1 MNVSLAVKLYISK
14 MIEECGAGMKVLVMD
29 KATTT
34 IVSMVYSQSEIVQKE
49 VYLCELLSTK
59 GRETMKHL
67 SAICFLRPTR
77 ENVELLCEELKNPK
91 YSSYSLYFSNT
102 ISKSSIKQLAEADD
116 HEVVKDVKEFY
127 ADFIAISQHVF
138 SFNLTPSLN
147 PSGSWRGEVFDRVSV
162 GLLAVLLALKKNPL
176 IRYSA
181 TSNPAHYLAENITR
195 GISKER
201 ELFSFRRTDVP
212 PLLLILDRRDD
223 PVTPL
228 LNQWTYQAMV
238 HELLGIKNNRVDL
251 SKAPGISRELQEV
264 VMSSEQDDFYREN
277 MYLNFG
283 EIGANIKVLA
293 EQFQAKQKDNKKIE
307 SIADMKAFVENY
319 PEFKK
324 LSGTVMKH
332 VAVISELSRIV
343 SEQDVMKVSEL
354 EQDIVTQ
361 SDRSTHFKVTHEIL
375 SCTVCIQ
382 IFSGCKFC
390 CFHSQLVIH
399 KI

>member
-1 MNVSLAVKLYISK
+1 MNVSLAVKLYINK

-29 KATTT
+29 KATTA
-34 IVSMVYSQSEIVQKE
+34 IVSMVYSQSEIIQKE

-59 GRETMKHL
+59 ARETMKHL
-67 SAICFLRPTR
+67 SAICFLRPTH
-77 ENVELLCEELKNPK
+77 ENVELLCDELRHPK
-91 YSSYSLYFSNT
+91 YNTYSLYFSNVL
-102 ISKSSIKQLAEADD
+102 SKSSIKQLAEADD
-116 HEVVKDVKEFY
+116 HEVVKDIKEFY
-127 ADFIAISQHVF
+127 GDFIAISQHVF
-138 SFNLTPSLN
+138 SFNLSPALN
-147 PSGSWRGEVFDRVSV
+147 PSGTWRGEIFDRVSV
-162 GLLAVLLALKKNPL
+162 GVLSVLLALKKNPL

-181 TSNPAHYLAENITR
+181 GSKPARYLADTITR
-195 GISKER
+195 GISKEG

-223 PVTPL
+223 PITPL

-251 SKAPGISRELQEV
+251 SKAPGISRELHEV

-293 EQFQAKQKDNKKIE
+293 EEFQVKQKDNKKIE

-343 SEQDVMKVSEL
+343 ADQDVMKVSEL

-361 SDRSTHFKVTHEIL
+361 SDRSTHFKVTIL
-375 SCTVCIQ
+375 
-382 IFSGCKFC
+382 FSDQ
-390 CFHSQLVIH
+390 S
-399 KI
+399 

>member
-1 MNVSLAVKLYISK
+1 MNISLAVKLYINK
-14 MIEECGAGMKVLVMD
+14 MIEECGAGMKVMVMD
-29 KATTT
+29 KETTS
-34 IVSMVYSQSEIVQKE
+34 IVSMVYSQSEIIQKE

-59 GRETMKHL
+59 GRENMKHL

-77 ENVELLCEELKNPK
+77 DNVQLLCDELRNPK
-91 YSSYSLYFSNT
+91 YSAYSLYFSNV
-102 ISKSSIKQLAEADD
+102 IAKSAVKQLAEADD

-127 ADFIAISQHVF
+127 GDFIAISQHVF
-138 SFNLTPSLN
+138 SFNLTPALN
-147 PSGSWRGEVFDRVSV
+147 SSGSWRGDVFDRTSV
-162 GLLAVLLALKKNPL
+162 GLLSVLLALKKNPL

-181 TSNPAHYLAENITR
+181 TSKPAHHLAESITR
-195 GISKER
+195 GIAR
-201 ELFSFRRTDVP
+201 EGDLFSFRRPDVA

-238 HELLGIKNNRVDL
+238 HELLGVKNNRVDL
-251 SKAPGISRELQEV
+251 SKAPGISRDLHEV

-293 EQFQAKQKDNKKIE
+293 EEFQAKQKDHKKIE

-324 LSGTVMKH
+324 LSGAVMKH

-354 EQDIVTQ
+354 EQDIITQ
-361 SDRSTHFKVTHEIL
+361 SDRSTHFKVRDH
-375 SCTVCIQ
+375 
-382 IFSGCKFC
+382 
-390 CFHSQLVIH
+390 
-399 KI
+399 

>member
-1 MNVSLAVKLYISK
+1 MNVSLAVKLYINK

-34 IVSMVYSQSEIVQKE
+34 IVSMVYSQSEIIQKE

-59 GRETMKHL
+59 ARETMKHL

-77 ENVELLCEELKNPK
+77 ENVELLCDELKHPK
-91 YSSYSLYFSNT
+91 YNTYSLYFSNVL
-102 ISKSSIKQLAEADD
+102 SKSSIKLLAEADD
-116 HEVVKDVKEFY
+116 HEVVKDIKEFY
-127 ADFIAISQHVF
+127 GDFIAISQHVF
-138 SFNLTPSLN
+138 SFNLSPALN
-147 PSGSWRGEVFDRVSV
+147 PSGTWRGEVFDRVSV
-162 GLLAVLLALKKNPL
+162 GLLSVLLALKKNPL

-181 TSNPAHYLAENITR
+181 GSKSAHYLAEAITR
-195 GISKER
+195 SISKEG

-223 PVTPL
+223 PITPL
-228 LNQWTYQAMV
+228 LNKWTYQAMV

-251 SKAPGISRELQEV
+251 SKAPGISRELHEV

-293 EQFQAKQKDNKKIE
+293 EEFQVKQKDNKKIE

-343 SEQDVMKVSEL
+343 ANQDVMRVSEL

-361 SDRSTHFKVTHEIL
+361 SDRSTHFKVTIL
-375 SCTVCIQ
+375 YSDQNQVVYT
-382 IFSGCKFC
+382 
-390 CFHSQLVIH
+390 
-399 KI
+399 

>member
-1 MNVSLAVKLYISK
+1 
-14 MIEECGAGMKVLVMD
+14 MKVMVMD
-29 KATTT
+29 KETTS
-34 IVSMVYSQSEIVQKE
+34 IVSMVYSQSEIIQKE

-77 ENVELLCEELKNPK
+77 ENVQLLCDELRSPK
-91 YSSYSLYFSNT
+91 YSAYSLYFSNV
-102 ISKSSIKQLAEADD
+102 ISKSAVKQLAEADD

-127 ADFIAISQHVF
+127 GDYIAVSQHLF
-138 SFNLTPSLN
+138 SFNLSPALN
-147 PSGSWRGEVFDRVSV
+147 SSGSWRGDVFDRTSV
-162 GLLAVLLALKKNPL
+162 GLLSVLLALKKNPL

-181 TSNPAHYLAENITR
+181 TSKAAHHLAESITR
-195 GISKER
+195 GIAREG
-201 ELFSFRRTDVP
+201 ELFSFRRPDVA

-238 HELLGIKNNRVDL
+238 HELLGVKNNRVDL
-251 SKAPGISRELQEV
+251 SKAPGISRDLHEV

-293 EQFQAKQKDNKKIE
+293 EEFQAKQKGHKKIE

-324 LSGTVMKH
+324 LSGAVMKH

-354 EQDIVTQ
+354 EQDIITQ
-361 SDRSTHFKVTHEIL
+361 SDRSTHFKVRDHFICLLFVTLHVLLCRMYKE
-375 SCTVCIQ
+375 
-382 IFSGCKFC
+382 
-390 CFHSQLVIH
+390 
-399 KI
+399 